1 MAVLRTVPSGDLAI
15 VNGNLLVYGL
25 TDETRRLYVRQKL
38 ASRFKFFLGEWHLD
52 QREGIPYY
60 RDVFVRNP
68 NIPLIRSL
76 FLRVLKKTTGVISV
90 TAFSLYYDPAQRT
103 LTFDFE
109 ATVDGGEI
117 KVRPEDADF
126 LVSVAGR
133 N

>member
-1 MAVLRTVPSGDLAI
+1 MAVLRTIPAGDLAI

-25 TDETRRLYVRQKL
+25 TDDTRRLYIRQKL
-38 ASRFKFFLGEWHLD
+38 SSRFKFFLNEWFLD

-68 NIPLIRSL
+68 NLPLIRSL
-76 FLRVLKKTTGVISV
+76 FMRVLKKTTGVVSV
-90 TAFSLYYDPAQRT
+90 TSFSLAYDQTLRQ
-103 LTFDFE
+103 LTFDFQ
-109 ATVDGGEI
+109 ATVDGGVI
-117 KVRPEDADF
+117 TVRPEDADF